1 DVPNKEVRESL
12 FSYILGSYLNRTG
25 ESTYPIAKDMFR
37 QLISVD
43 EIGFQ
48 RSLELLFSSINYSLH
63 SKLNDME
70 AFYHILFLSW
80 MRIIGFDIQGEVIQ
94 LKSRLDCLL
103 IKDDHVIILELKFSK
118 SESLD
123 KLLDEAIKQIKENGY
138 YKPYQ
143 NKKTI
148 IFVGIA
154 FKNKEIKCKILKF
167 LG

>member
-1 DVPNKEVRESL
+1 L
-12 FSYILGSYLNRTG
+12 FSYILGFYINRTG
-25 ESTYPIAKDMFR
+25 EDTYPIAKDMFR

-48 RSLELLFSSINYSLH
+48 KSLELLFSSINYSLH

-94 LKSRLDCLL
+94 LKNRLDCLL
-103 IKDDHVIILELKFSK
+103 IKDDYAIILELKYSK
-118 SESLD
+118 SENLD
-123 KLLDEAIKQIKENGY
+123 KLLDKAIEQIKENGY

-154 FKNKEIKCKILKF
+154 FKNKEVKCRLKLF
-167 LG
+167 KNMKL